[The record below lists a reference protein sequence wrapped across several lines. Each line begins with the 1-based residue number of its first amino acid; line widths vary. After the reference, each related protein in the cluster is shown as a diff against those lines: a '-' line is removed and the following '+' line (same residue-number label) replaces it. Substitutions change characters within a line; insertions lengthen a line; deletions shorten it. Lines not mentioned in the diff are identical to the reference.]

1 MKQLLKSTNLI
12 LVIILLGSLCTSVL
26 ANSKECLQTKIYFP
40 FGKSVINNQFRE
52 NNVGILLIDS
62 VCSSLDKSGY
72 YQIHIVGSASPEGE
86 LSFNDN
92 LSRERAE
99 VLKSQL
105 VTKYNFPDTI
115 FLIESLGANKKSVES
130 PRDLRYAEIVIKT
143 IETKE
148 TKAAPV
154 IKKVAT
160 STPAKEEASFWD
172 KLFGS
177 WIDWV
182 LAVLIIIIIIIA
194 LYKKAP
200 LLLEW
205 LVNKFGQEG
214 DGKGNLPTNGHFM
227 GEEGESMYQMEEIP
241 QNRGTNKEKKSREE
255 LLKNPFFFRNPED
268 DNSISPRIKKVLCQF
283 QEKLRKEKRK
293 GVLYKNKRPIF
304 EPFSLLSVFTKITS
318 SRDENMKRGLK
329 LLAKKLRCTEDEAQN
344 VLTNYDLVVHER
356 IVKILG
362 FKIGIIQFIP
372 KNIHE
377 NASHTGGVSDAKKM
391 GL

>member
-1 MKQLLKSTNLI
+1 MTKQLLKRTHWI
-12 LVIILLGSLCTSVL
+12 LVIMLLGSLCTSVL
-26 ANSKECLQTKIYFP
+26 ANSKEYLQTKIYFP

-62 VCSSLDKSGY
+62 VCSSLNKSDH

-86 LSFNDN
+86 LSFNEN

-99 VLKSQL
+99 VLKNQL
-105 VTKYNFPDTI
+105 VAKYNFPDTI
-115 FLIESLGANKKSVES
+115 FVIKSLGANKESVES
-130 PRDLRYAEIVIKT
+130 PRDLRYAEIAINT
-143 IETKE
+143 IEIA
-148 TKAAPV
+148 KAAPV
-154 IKKVAT
+154 IKKAAT
-160 STPAKEEASFWD
+160 NTPVQEEASFWD
-172 KLFGS
+172 PLLGS

-182 LAVLIIIIIIIA
+182 LAVLIIIILIII

-200 LLLEW
+200 ILLEW
-205 LVNKFGQEG
+205 LLNKFGQEG
-214 DGKGNLPTNGHFM
+214 DGKGNLPNNGHFM
-227 GEEGESMYQMEEIP
+227 GEEGESMYQMEETP

-255 LLKNPFFFRNPED
+255 LLKSPFFFRNPEE
-268 DNSISPRIKKVLCQF
+268 DNSISPRTKKVLCRLQD
-283 QEKLRKEKRK
+283 KLRKEEHK

-304 EPFSLLSVFTKITS
+304 KPFSLLSVFTKITS

-329 LLAKKLRCTEDEAQN
+329 LLAKQLRCTENEAQN
-344 VLTNYDLVVHER
+344 VLTNYDLVEHER
-356 IVKILG
+356 IVKLLG

-377 NASHTGGVSDAKKM
+377 NAPHTGGVSDAKKM